1 MSSARPLLA
10 VTPGEPAGIGPEIL
24 LRFHR
29 DHPDFRLVAVADPEL
44 LEKTAARLDSKTVIR
59 PWQPGDEVAA
69 GELACFP
76 VPLPSTVRP
85 GVPDP
90 ANAAYV
96 LETLRMAVDLVGER
110 HAAALVTGPVHKGV
124 INDGGIPFSGH
135 TEFLAELVGVE
146 QVVMMLAAPGLRVT
160 LATTHLPL
168 RAVPDA
174 LTEERLEAVIR
185 ITNTE
190 LKTRFGLSNPRM
202 QILGLNPHAGEGG
215 HLGNEELDVI
225 IPVIRRL
232 NADGLNL
239 KGPVPADTAFH
250 PPRLKRF
257 DAVIAMY
264 HDQGLPV
271 LKHMGFGR
279 SVNITLG
286 LPFIRTSVDHGTAL
300 DLAGRGLADA
310 GSLLYAAR
318 AAEELAQSE
327 RRLVTPGA

>member
-1 MSSARPLLA
+1 MSIARPLLA

-29 DHPDFRLVAVADPEL
+29 DHPGFRLVAVCDPDL
-44 LEKTAARLDSKTVIR
+44 LEQTAARLGRKATIR
-59 PWQPGDEVAA
+59 PWQPGDEIEP
-69 GELACFP
+69 GELACHP
-76 VPLPSTVRP
+76 VSLASPVRP

-96 LETLRMAVDLVGER
+96 LETLRLAVGLVRQGD
-110 HAAALVTGPVHKGV
+110 AAALVTGPVHKGV

-135 TEFLAELVGVE
+135 TEFLAELGGVA
-146 QVVMMLAAPGLRVT
+146 QVVMMLAAPGLRVA
-160 LATTHLPL
+160 LVTTHLPL

-174 LTEERLEAVIR
+174 VTDERLEAVIR
-185 ITNTE
+185 ITDAE
-190 LKTRFGLSNPRM
+190 LKRRFGLPNPRM
-202 QILGLNPHAGEGG
+202 QVLGLNPHAGEGG

-225 IPVIRRL
+225 APVIRRL

-310 GSLLYAAR
+310 GSLLHAAR
-318 AAEELAQSE
+318 AAEELALSE
-327 RRLVTPGA
+327 QRLGPPGA